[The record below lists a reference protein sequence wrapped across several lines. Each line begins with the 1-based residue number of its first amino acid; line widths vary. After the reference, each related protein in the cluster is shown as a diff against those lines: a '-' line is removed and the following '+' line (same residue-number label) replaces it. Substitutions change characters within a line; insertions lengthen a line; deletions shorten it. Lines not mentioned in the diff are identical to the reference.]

1 MGSSSRGGFD
11 NALYKP
17 RCQQPE
23 GQTRR
28 GRQMRTRP
36 AAGAGASVHPEA
48 RREKQMRPKLV
59 AASDQGRDGIADGP
73 TSLGRGRGVEMSIE
87 STAFVDYGH
96 GFEPARLAT
105 LLTSLQPPDD
115 ILETRDL

>member
-1 MGSSSRGGFD
+1 
-11 NALYKP
+11 
-17 RCQQPE
+17 
-23 GQTRR
+23 
-28 GRQMRTRP
+28 
-36 AAGAGASVHPEA
+36 
-48 RREKQMRPKLV
+48 
-59 AASDQGRDGIADGP
+59 
-73 TSLGRGRGVEMSIE
+73 MSIE